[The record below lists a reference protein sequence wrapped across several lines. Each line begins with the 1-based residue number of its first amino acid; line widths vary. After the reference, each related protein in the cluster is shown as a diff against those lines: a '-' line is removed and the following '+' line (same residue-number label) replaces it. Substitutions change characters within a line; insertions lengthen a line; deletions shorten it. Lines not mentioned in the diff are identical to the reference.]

1 MPIDSSKFFDSIRI
15 KPNKLS
21 AKQQAQ
27 AREASAMCEW
37 PECKDKGPH
46 RAPKGRE
53 NSREYW
59 HFCLDHV
66 REYNQSYNF
75 FSGMN
80 PEAVAR
86 YQKDALTGHRPT
98 WKMGANTSAKR
109 GKGSAEADFEGAS
122 DPFSM
127 FSELNGR
134 GRWRP
139 GPDTAP
145 KGETRKIFNAER
157 KALQVMGLGPEAT
170 LEQVKVKYKAL
181 VKQHHPDANGGDRST
196 EDRLIEIIKAYNYL
210 KTVVR
215 EA

>member
-1 MPIDSSKFFDSIRI
+1 MAIDSSRFFDSIRI

-21 AKQQAQ
+21 AKAQ
-27 AREASAMCEW
+27 ARANEESAMCEW
-37 PECKDKGPH
+37 AGCKNKGPH

-59 HFCLDHV
+59 HFCLNHV

-75 FSGMN
+75 FQGMN
-80 PEAVAR
+80 ADAVAR

-98 WKMGANTSAKR
+98 WKMGANTPGKKGKR
-109 GKGSAEADFEGAS
+109 PSAEDIDGAA
-122 DPFSM
+122 DPFSV

-134 GRWRP
+134 ASWRP
-139 GPDTAP
+139 GPGAGAQA
-145 KGETRKIFNAER
+145 KVETRKVMNAER
-157 KALQVMGLGPEAT
+157 KALQVMGLSAEAT
-170 LEQVKVKYKAL
+170 LEDVKAKYKAL

-215 EA
+215 

>member
-21 AKQQAQ
+21 AKQQAA
-27 AREASAMCEW
+27 AREAAAMCEW
-37 PECKDKGPH
+37 PDCNDK
-46 RAPKGRE
+46 
-53 NSREYW
+53 EYW
-59 HFCLDHV
+59 HFCLNHL

-80 PEAVAR
+80 ADAVAR

-98 WKMGANTSAKR
+98 WKMGANGTK
-109 GKGSAEADFEGAS
+109 GKGKTPEADLEGAA

-139 GPDTAP
+139 GPGSSAEEP
-145 KGETRKIFNAER
+145 KAETRK
-157 KALQVMGLGPEAT
+157 V
-170 LEQVKVKYKAL
+170 
-181 VKQHHPDANGGDRST
+181 
-196 EDRLIEIIKAYNYL
+196 
-210 KTVVR
+210 
-215 EA
+215 

>member
-21 AKQQAQ
+21 AKQQAR
-27 AREASAMCEW
+27 AREDAVMCEW
-37 PECKDKGPH
+37 PDCKNKGPH
-46 RAPKGRE
+46 RAPKGRA
-53 NSREYW
+53 NDKEYW
-59 HFCLDHV
+59 HFCLNHV

-80 PEAVAR
+80 ADAVAR

-98 WKMGANTSAKR
+98 WKMGANGTK
-109 GKGSAEADFEGAS
+109 GKGKTAEADLEGAA

-139 GPDTAP
+139 GPGAGAEA
-145 KGETRKIFNAER
+145 KVETRKVFNAER

-170 LEQVKVKYKAL
+170 LDVVKA
-181 VKQHHPDANGGDRST
+181 KQHHPDANGGDRST

-215 EA
+215 GV

>member
-27 AREASAMCEW
+27 AREESAMCEW
-37 PECKDKGPH
+37 PDCKNKGPH
-46 RAPKGRE
+46 RAPKGRA
-53 NSREYW
+53 NDKEYW
-59 HFCLDHV
+59 HFCLNHV

-80 PEAVAR
+80 ADAVAR

-98 WKMGANTSAKR
+98 WKMGANTSAKK
-109 GKGSAEADFEGAS
+109 GKNSPEADLEAAS

-134 GRWRP
+134 AQAGLPARP
-139 GPDTAP
+139 RSKPG
-145 KGETRKIFNAER
+145 
-157 KALQVMGLGPEAT
+157 
-170 LEQVKVKYKAL
+170 KYSMPSA
-181 VKQHHPDANGGDRST
+181 R
-196 EDRLIEIIKAYNYL
+196 RC
-210 KTVVR
+210 R
-215 EA
+215 